1 MHHGRVSALRRPV
14 GRISFERIGQRVDMR
29 TRLPEALPIGRRRAV
44 VPALAPV
51 LLAAVLAGCGAAP
64 SSPPSPSPI
73 VRPTPTP
80 ERPRFSQAVGQP
92 ASQLL
97 TTLPKVAGGEQ
108 FDGLQV
114 VNDSFHV
121 GHPVDD
127 ILSALQKERRD
138 AVSVFRY
145 GENVTIGATAIEGV
159 DGATLFETFVTTWNA
174 GAVIERRQR
183 LAAGSPA
190 WELRA
195 RSGRL
200 TVVYRL
206 GNVVYLVQTHDRAML
221 EAILLDMPPSGL
233 RYGAFGPFADPR
245 AQVTLSVTD

>member
-1 MHHGRVSALRRPV
+1 
-14 GRISFERIGQRVDMR
+14 MR
-29 TRLPEALPIGRRRAV
+29 RRRAV

-51 LLAAVLAGCGAAP
+51 LLAAVLAGCGTAP
-64 SSPPSPSPI
+64 SPQPSPSPI

-80 ERPRFSQAVGQP
+80 ERPRFSQAVGQA

-97 TTLPKVAGGEQ
+97 ATLPKVAGGGQ
-108 FDGLQV
+108 FDGVQV
-114 VNDSFHV
+114 VDDSFHV

-127 ILSALQKERRD
+127 VLNALQRERRD
-138 AVSVFRY
+138 AVPVFRY
-145 GENVTIGATAIEGV
+145 GENATIGATTVAGIDGV
-159 DGATLFETFVTTWNA
+159 ALLEAFVTTWNA

-206 GNVVYLVQTHDRAML
+206 GNVVYLVQTPDRAML
-221 EAILLDMPPSGL
+221 EAILLDMPNS
-233 RYGAFGPFADPR
+233 
-245 AQVTLSVTD
+245 